1 MHTYML
7 HMHTTRHRG
16 SCIASGHLQIIAVGS
31 KVRTGKNRL
40 IFIYIYIYIYIR
52 SHKPRGSIKS
62 S

>member
-40 IFIYIYIYIYIR
+40 IFIYIYIR